1 MQNWNNPNLSV
12 FFFVY
17 VESATVLDKQCRLV
31 VNEYSGHLCFH
42 FEFIRTSLYIL
53 AAGLYMFF
61 FKQCNSE
68 QHSLEKTIHFYDLNL
83 LVFFALCFLYG
94 KTR

>member
-61 FKQCNSE
+61 LNSV
-68 QHSLEKTIHFYDLNL
+68 TLNSTHWKK
-83 LVFFALCFLYG
+83 LYISMI
-94 KTR
+94 

>member
-61 FKQCNSE
+61 FLKSVTLNST
-68 QHSLEKTIHFYDLNL
+68 HWKK
-83 LVFFALCFLYG
+83 LYISMI
-94 KTR
+94 